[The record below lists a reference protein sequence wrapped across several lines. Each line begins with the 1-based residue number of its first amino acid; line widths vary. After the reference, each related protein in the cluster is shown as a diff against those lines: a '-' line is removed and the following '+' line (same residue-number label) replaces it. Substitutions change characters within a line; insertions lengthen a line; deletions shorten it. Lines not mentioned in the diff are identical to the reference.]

1 MKTVQITK
9 SFFMRLVQ
17 TGSLRRL
24 RHLTYFINLSI
35 AFSLNKKMKKIKF
48 LLKIPVL
55 IVVEIVENDETQ
67 LFERHYIRNP
77 PTPKASI

>member
-1 MKTVQITK
+1 
-9 SFFMRLVQ
+9 
-17 TGSLRRL
+17 
-24 RHLTYFINLSI
+24 
-35 AFSLNKKMKKIKF
+35 MKKIKF

-55 IVVEIVENDETQ
+55 TVVEIVENDETQ